1 MRPTTSQPTRL
12 FATMKM
18 QKFTDIKQLSIND
31 LKLCPVIDQTGTHL
45 LTSKIIVQH
54 LQLLA
59 INKHTT
65 SDTLAFPDI
74 LRKNLLDSNGEY
86 VSLTMWI
93 HYSPAFL

>member
-45 LTSKIIVQH
+45 LTIQK
-54 LQLLA
+54 
-59 INKHTT
+59 
-65 SDTLAFPDI
+65 
-74 LRKNLLDSNGEY
+74 
-86 VSLTMWI
+86 
-93 HYSPAFL
+93 